1 MVTRGDKV
9 GNFHGELGTESG
21 DHNDIVAN
29 DRDKKLTYDLQELSG

>member
-29 DRDKKLTYDLQELSG
+29 DSDE